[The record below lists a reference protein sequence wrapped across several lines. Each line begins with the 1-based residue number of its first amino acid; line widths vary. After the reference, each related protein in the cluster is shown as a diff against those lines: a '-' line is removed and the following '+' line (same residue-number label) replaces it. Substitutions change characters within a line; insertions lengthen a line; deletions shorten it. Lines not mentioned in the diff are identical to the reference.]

1 MLPQFL
7 IKVNPVSDKQTY
19 VLIQVSSTQITQIA
33 FSFMQKEKESQ
44 D

>member
-1 MLPQFL
+1 M
-7 IKVNPVSDKQTY
+7 SDKQKY
-19 VLIQVSSTQITQIA
+19 VLIKVSSTQITQTA